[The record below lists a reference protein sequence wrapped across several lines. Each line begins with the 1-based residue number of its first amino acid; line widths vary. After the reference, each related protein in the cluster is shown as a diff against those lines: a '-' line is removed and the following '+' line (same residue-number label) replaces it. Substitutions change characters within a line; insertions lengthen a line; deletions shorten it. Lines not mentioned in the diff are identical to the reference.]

1 MLDRLIDFFISTL
14 KMFQFWVVIYP
25 YEKGILLRLGK
36 VHSVIE
42 CGFHWCLPFKI
53 DRVLTVDTVVRTL
66 RLGAQ
71 SLVTQDGKPVIINT
85 VVTCEI
91 ADVELA
97 ALNVHSV
104 EHVIDDSCSGIVAAF
119 VADNCLEYIVSC
131 CAEPDADLI
140 SHCREN
146 AAQYGV
152 SIIRVQFTDV
162 SPSRTLRLLNSTNEA
177 SSYWAETNGRTDRL

>member
-1 MLDRLIDFFISTL
+1 MLDKLIDFFISAL

-25 YEKGILLRLGK
+25 YEKGVLLRLGK
-36 VHSVIE
+36 FCRVLES
-42 CGFHWCLPFKI
+42 GFHWCIPFKI

-71 SLVTQDGKPVIINT
+71 SLVTRDGKPVIVNT

-91 ADVELA
+91 ADVQTA
-97 ALNVHSV
+97 ALKVHSV
-104 EHVIDDSCSGIVAAF
+104 EHVVDDSCSGLIASF
-119 VADNCLEYIVSC
+119 VAGNYLDYIVQC
-131 CAEPDADLI
+131 CSTQDVELI
-140 SHCREN
+140 ERCQEN

-152 SIIRVQFTDV
+152 RIVRVQFTDV

-177 SSYWAETNGRTDRL
+177 SSFWSETSGRTDRL